1 MRKKNHKLYLVMHFR
16 NEFKFLKEMLIV
28 REFLLH
34 ARCYLSTKESVPI
47 IMLEKGASSNKL
59 AARVL

>member
-1 MRKKNHKLYLVMHFR
+1 MHFR